1 MRHFHI
7 SPVLLTSWSFLVGA
21 QPQTQYIISLEVISS
36 LAPCASAGISQVVQQ
51 LTSSACLTPAT
62 ALASCACTDPQ
73 SSAIASSI
81 ASNVREGCGTTASE
95 DVNSALT
102 VFSVYC
108 AGGSQTTF
116 PGPTATLTEYI
127 NNIQAI
133 SSVGQCAS
141 SGLVGVV
148 QSLTVA
154 SCPAPPT
161 ALVSCACFKDNN
173 SAAISAA
180 IQTAV
185 QQSCGTTAFAQ
196 VTGAVGVFN
205 AYCGSAGITPPTTS
219 GSKIGRDDF
228 ACISANVKLYCSSIC

>member
-7 SPVLLTSWSFLVGA
+7 SSVLLASWSFLVGA
-21 QPQTQYIISLEVISS
+21 QPQTQYIISLDVISS
-36 LAPCASAGISQVVQQ
+36 LAPCASTGISQVVQQ

-62 ALASCACTDPQ
+62 ALASCTCTNPQ
-73 SSAIASSI
+73 SSSSIASSI
-81 ASNVREGCGTTASE
+81 ASNVREGCGATASE

-102 VFSVYC
+102 VFSGYC

-116 PGPTATLTEYI
+116 PGPSATLTEYI

-173 SAAISAA
+173 SAA
-180 IQTAV
+180 V
-185 QQSCGTTAFAQ
+185 
-196 VTGAVGVFN
+196 
-205 AYCGSAGITPPTTS
+205 S
-219 GSKIGRDDF
+219 GMAPDRD
-228 ACISANVKLYCSSIC
+228 ILQ